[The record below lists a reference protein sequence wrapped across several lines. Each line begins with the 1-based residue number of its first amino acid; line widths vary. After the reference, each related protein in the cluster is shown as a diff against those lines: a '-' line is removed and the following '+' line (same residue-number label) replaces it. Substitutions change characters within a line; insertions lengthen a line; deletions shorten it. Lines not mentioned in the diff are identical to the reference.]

1 MSTMHASTTRILDS
15 EDPKN
20 LGDLVL
26 KLLIED
32 LDKQISLR
40 EDLSDEAV
48 GVLADE
54 IHKVAERVV
63 RRRLMAEPNTDVFFR
78 LLMGPMLEEARA
90 ELSALVGA
98 AE

>member
-1 MSTMHASTTRILDS
+1 MSTHASMTRTLDS
-15 EDPKN
+15 EDPQN
-20 LGDLVL
+20 LESFVL
-26 KLLIED
+26 KLLID
-32 LDKQISLR
+32 TLDKQISRR

-90 ELSALVGA
+90 ELSALAGA